1 MGAERQG
8 VIGRL
13 AQRLLRSADEIDSE
27 SLAREASEVGRQHIG
42 ELVPRSMGSVRGDI
56 RAVTLRPSGEV
67 PALDAE
73 LWDGTDVLH
82 LLWLGRRSIP
92 GIEPGV
98 KLQAS
103 GRVTLHHEALT
114 IFNPSYEIVGRVEPG
129 DG

>member
-67 PALDAE
+67 PALDAA